1 MITISE
7 ILKDSEYSPLELTA
21 LNLKHAPQSYM
32 YIENPVE
39 KMFQKVSMG

>member
-32 YIENPVE
+32 YIE